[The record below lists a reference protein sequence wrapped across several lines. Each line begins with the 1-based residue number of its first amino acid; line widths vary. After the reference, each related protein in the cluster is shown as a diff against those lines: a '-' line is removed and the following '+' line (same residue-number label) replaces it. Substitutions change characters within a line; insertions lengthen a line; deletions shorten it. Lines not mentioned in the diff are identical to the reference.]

1 MAACHLHPDRDA
13 NVPCQ
18 KVNLRG
24 YCEDCLEEGA
34 PCFDPG
40 IYCKFRPSCVIWA
53 RAREAGRHR
62 KNGSDMGLESAVS
75 A

>member
-1 MAACHLHPDRDA
+1 
-13 NVPCQ
+13 
-18 KVNLRG
+18 
-24 YCEDCLEEGA
+24 
-34 PCFDPG
+34 
-40 IYCKFRPSCVIWA
+40 VIWA